1 MKKIQFNG
9 IIQKTKVGDK
19 MSKYDDGNATCLA
32 FDKIFEFS
40 DNEEVPALDYILSLD
55 YVTVFKD
62 ACLKKIASL
71 GHTIDS
77 SDNECISDFILKCF
91 NEKNIDV
98 KAKTIKRWISKTEDT
113 PENTY
118 NERETVYKICFA
130 LSMNEKETEEFFV
143 KGYLERA
150 FNFKSVNES
159 VYYFCL
165 KNGLSYP
172 EAQAIIA
179 EISEKEPVRN
189 PDAECMSVVIAN
201 SIASINNSTELVDYI
216 VKNKEGFARQNNTA
230 IETIKDLLP
239 KCYRVATAEEQHF
252 DKNKKAI
259 TNEDELL
266 EVIYGYAARATQ
278 NGENI
283 FKRSISDKTASKFPL
298 LIKRN
303 FPQREQLK
311 NISKENASNDVI
323 RKALIMLNFYYFFT
337 EAQFGNADEKITD
350 EKKQAF
356 ENGLFD
362 EFVDE
367 MNATL
372 EMCGYVQLY
381 WRNPFDW
388 LIGYCAES
396 SNPVDKLRDIID
408 ELYLS
413 KDEIYVKKEK

>member
-1 MKKIQFNG
+1 
-9 IIQKTKVGDK
+9 
-19 MSKYDDGNATCLA
+19 MSKYEDGNATCLA
-32 FDKIFEFS
+32 FDSIFEMPE
-40 DNEEVPALDYILSLD
+40 NEDVPALDYIINLD

-62 ACLKKIASL
+62 ACLKKIKSL
-71 GHTIDS
+71 GCNFDS
-77 SDNECISDFILKCF
+77 SDNDGISEFILKCF
-91 NEKNIDV
+91 ADKNIDV
-98 KAKTIKRWISKTEDT
+98 KEKTIKRWISKTEDT

-118 NERETVYKICFA
+118 NDRDTVYKICFA
-130 LSMNEKETEEFFV
+130 LSMNEKETEE
-143 KGYLERA
+143 YLERA
-150 FNFKSVNES
+150 FNFKAISEA

-165 KNGLSYP
+165 KNNLSYHV
-172 EAQAIIA
+172 AQEIIT
-179 EISEKEPVRN
+179 EIENKESVVN

-201 SIASINNSTELVDYI
+201 SVDTIKNRAELVDYI
-216 VKNKEGFARQNNTA
+216 VKNKEGFTRQNSTA
-230 IETIKDLLP
+230 IEKIKVLLP
-239 KCYRVATAEEQHF
+239 KCYEISTAEVQHF
-252 DKNKKAI
+252 DNSKKII

-266 EVIYGYAARATQ
+266 EVIYGYAARATH

-323 RKALIMLNFYYFFT
+323 RKTLIMLNFYCFFA
-337 EAQFGNADEKITD
+337 EAQFGNSANEKSM
-350 EKKQAF
+350 F

-372 EMCGYVQLY
+372 ELCGYVQLY

-413 KDEIYVKKEK
+413 NDEIYVKKEK

>member
-1 MKKIQFNG
+1 
-9 IIQKTKVGDK
+9 
-19 MSKYDDGNATCLA
+19 MSKYEDGNATGLA
-32 FDKIFEFS
+32 FDSIFAIP
-40 DNEEVPALDYILSLD
+40 DNEDVPAPNYIINLD

-62 ACLKKIASL
+62 ACLKKIKSL
-71 GHTIDS
+71 GYDFDS
-77 SDNECISDFILKCF
+77 SDNDGISRFILECF
-91 NEKNIDV
+91 ADKNIDV
-98 KAKTIKRWISKTEDT
+98 KEKTIKRWISKTEDT

-118 NERETVYKICFA
+118 NDRETVYKICFA

-150 FNFKSVNES
+150 FNFKAINEA

-165 KNGLSYP
+165 KNKLSYP
-172 EAQAIIA
+172 AAQEIIT
-179 EISEKEPVRN
+179 EIKNKESVDN

-201 SIASINNSTELVDYI
+201 SIDAIKNRAELVDYI
-216 VKNKEGFARQNNTA
+216 VKNKEGFTRQNSTA
-230 IETIKDLLP
+230 IEKIKVLLP
-239 KCYRVATAEEQHF
+239 KCYEMATAEVQHF
-252 DKNKKAI
+252 DNSKKII

-266 EVIYGYAARATQ
+266 EVIYGYAARATH
-278 NGENI
+278 NGEKI

-311 NISKENASNDVI
+311 NISKENASNDVV
-323 RKALIMLNFYYFFT
+323 RKALIMLNFYCFFA
-337 EAQFGNADEKITD
+337 EAQFGNNTNEKSI
-350 EKKQAF
+350 F

-372 EMCGYVQLY
+372 ELCGYVQLY

-413 KDEIYVKKEK
+413 NDEIYVKKEK

>member
-1 MKKIQFNG
+1 
-9 IIQKTKVGDK
+9 
-19 MSKYDDGNATCLA
+19 MSKYEDGNATCLA
-32 FDKIFEFS
+32 FDNIFEMSEDEGF
-40 DNEEVPALDYILSLD
+40 PAIEYILNLD
-55 YVTVFKD
+55 YVTVFRD
-62 ACLKKIASL
+62 ACLKKIKSL
-71 GHTIDS
+71 GYNGETT
-77 SDNECISDFILKCF
+77 DNDNIAVFILKCF
-91 NEKNIDV
+91 EEKSIDV
-98 KAKTIKRWISKTEDT
+98 KEKTIKRWISKTEDT
-113 PENTY
+113 PENTSAD
-118 NERETVYKICFA
+118 RETIYKICFA

-165 KNGLSYP
+165 KNNLSYH
-172 EAQAIIA
+172 EACEIIG
-179 EISEKEPVRN
+179 EIEGRENIVN
-189 PDAECMSVVIAN
+189 PDAECMSAIIAD
-201 SIASINNSTELVDYI
+201 SVDSINNRTALVEYI
-216 VKNKEGFARQNNTA
+216 VKNKEGFIRQNSTA
-230 IETIKDLLP
+230 IEKINELLHR
-239 KCYRVATAEEQHF
+239 CYTVATAEMQHF
-252 DKNKKAI
+252 DKDKKEI
-259 TNEDELL
+259 KNEDELL

-311 NISKENASNDVI
+311 NISKEKASNDVV

-337 EAQFGNADEKITD
+337 EAQYGDGSKRLSEEKIQT
-350 EKKQAF
+350 F

-367 MNATL
+367 MNAIL
-372 EMCGYVQLY
+372 ELCGYVQLY

-388 LIGYCAES
+388 LIGFCAEA

-413 KDEIYVKKEK
+413 NDEIYVKK